1 MEILE
6 LILVD
11 IQNISASDG
20 IGIHTCLRSMVLGV
34 QVPPRAPLKGD
45 NYMSLTFV
53 LYLVSILVVF
63 SFVFSAISNIIF
75 WTQDYWR
82 KKNKDNKA
90 HEDFYKK
97 LP

>member
-1 MEILE
+1 
-6 LILVD
+6 
-11 IQNISASDG
+11 
-20 IGIHTCLRSMVLGV
+20 
-34 QVPPRAPLKGD
+34 
-45 NYMSLTFV
+45 MSLTFV

-82 KKNKDNKA
+82 KKNKDDKT
-90 HEDFYKK
+90 HEDFYKR

>member
-1 MEILE
+1 
-6 LILVD
+6 
-11 IQNISASDG
+11 
-20 IGIHTCLRSMVLGV
+20 
-34 QVPPRAPLKGD
+34 
-45 NYMSLTFV
+45 MSLTFV
-53 LYLVSILVVF
+53 LYLVSILVIF

-82 KKNKDNKA
+82 KKNKDDKA